1 MMEVYFPFIELI
13 CSIPL
18 MLKYTIV
25 SGDMFWKLSEQY
37 GCSVES
43 IKSANPGVNPEA
55 LQIGQVINIPNGDEN
70 TSIGG
75 RGDAPPNARLDPT
88 LNSRVPSW
96 CRDFIGLINSAA
108 RQCNVPADLIAAII
122 YQESS
127 GNIKIN
133 STQNPNGGS
142 DSGLMQ
148 VNQFTANELEQKYP
162 HRFIGLNGLA
172 KEIMLG
178 TTYLREMYDTI
189 GDSHSWSIALR
200 GYNSGPAGVDK
211 RDLHLLPKNTGDRT
225 YVDKVLR
232 FWSDISTGRDPPADH
247 YQSIFG

>member
-1 MMEVYFPFIELI
+1 
-13 CSIPL
+13 

-25 SGDMFWKLSEQY
+25 SGDSFSKLSEHY

-43 IKSANPGVNPEA
+43 IQAANPGVNPRA
-55 LQIGQVINIPNGDEN
+55 LQIGQVINIPIGGGVEPHGDEN
-70 TSIGG
+70 ASIGG
-75 RGDAPPNARLDPT
+75 RVDAPANARLDTT

-96 CRDFIGLINSAA
+96 CRDLIGLINPAA
-108 RQCNVPADLIAAII
+108 RKCHVPADLIAAVI
-122 YQESS
+122 YQESD
-127 GNIKIN
+127 GNIHIN

-162 HRFIGLNGLA
+162 DRFLGLHGSA

-178 TTYLREMYDTI
+178 TSYLREMYDTI
-189 GDSHSWSIALR
+189 GDGHSWGIALR
-200 GYNSGPAGVDK
+200 AYNSGPFGVDK
-211 RDLHLLPKNTGDRT
+211 RDLHHLPKNTGDRT

-232 FWSDISTGRDPPADH
+232 FWSDISTGRDPPPDH
-247 YQSIFG
+247 YRSIFG

>member
-1 MMEVYFPFIELI
+1 MMEIYFSFIELFW
-13 CSIPL
+13 SISV

-25 SGDMFWKLSEQY
+25 SGDTFWKLSERY

-43 IKSANPGVNPEA
+43 IQSANPGINPQG
-55 LQIGQVINIPNGDEN
+55 LQIGQVINIP
-70 TSIGG
+70 IGG
-75 RGDAPPNARLDPT
+75 VEPNGDAPPNARLDTT

-96 CRDFIGLINSAA
+96 CRDLIGIINPAA
-108 RQCNVPADLIAAII
+108 RKCNVPADLIAAII

-127 GNIKIN
+127 GNIQIN
-133 STQNPNGGS
+133 STPNPNGGS

-148 VNQFTANELEQKYP
+148 VNQFTANELQQKYP
-162 HRFIGLNGLA
+162 DRFIGLNGSA

-178 TTYLREMYDTI
+178 TTYLRDMFDTI
-189 GDSHSWSIALR
+189 GDGHSWGIALR
-200 GYNSGPAGVDK
+200 GYNSGPEGVDK

-225 YVDKVLR
+225 YVDKVFR